1 MRSMHTIHNRLF
13 LLFLSCMMALL
24 IIGGFLYYQKTTSII
39 HAKISDMAEKNIS
52 QTVGLFDLLLEGY
65 DSITKSLN
73 SNFELLRLLE
83 ARERPAE
90 PTISGIHE
98 RTITNIMGAVFYSR
112 DDIVGIHIITNAGK
126 IYNYEKHFAGV
137 IDMNYASTDWYSK
150 LRQSTGEMVWLGLHQ
165 GSVINHMQ
173 KESVFVFGRQLYNL
187 STHKPIGIM
196 FIETDPAPI
205 LAALSNVTISPNSR
219 VYIADKEDRI
229 VASTEKE
236 GGLLPLFNDL
246 PRPEG
251 DEILV
256 DDRTDELIVAGK
268 AAMAD
273 WTVLGLTP
281 KADISSEIDET
292 RQYVFFVIIALVIL
306 SAALATLISRNIASP
321 LKLLIREMKQVE
333 MGNFRGSVN
342 VKSFEEIN
350 SLVASFNRMVYRMD
364 ELIEG
369 ITLSSISEK
378 NAQLQ
383 ALQSQVNPHFLYNTL
398 DMIYWMLD
406 ERENDRLGRVI
417 LALSHMFRYSSDWE
431 EASKTTLRQE
441 LDQMRHYMT
450 IIESRLEGRVSA
462 DIRVDSQWLDIPLP
476 KMTIQPIIENAVK
489 SGLEPLDH
497 PGVLRLYTEAKD
509 QELHIVI
516 ADNGIGIAEETLE
529 QLRES
534 LRERYPSRSDAGAA
548 GSWGAAGPAGS
559 RSKGTAGG
567 PEGFRDNGPGTGV
580 PASPQGNGSAAG
592 GSAQSRSGGLRRGIG
607 LPNVHRRISLMFGE
621 AYGLRIESRQGEGTT
636 VIIAIPLPTKG
647 G

>member
-1 MRSMHTIHNRLF
+1 MRGMHTIHNRLF
-13 LLFLSCMMALL
+13 LLFLSCMMTLL
-24 IIGGFLYYQKTTSII
+24 IIASVLYYQKTARII
-39 HAKISDMAEKNIS
+39 HTKINDMAEKNIS

-73 SNFELLRLLE
+73 SNSELLRLLE
-83 ARERPAE
+83 AREKPIE
-90 PTISGIHE
+90 PTISGINE
-98 RTITNIMGAVFYSR
+98 RAITNIMGAVFYSR
-112 DDIVGIHIITNAGK
+112 DDIIGIHVITNAGK
-126 IYNYEKHFAGV
+126 IYNYEKHFAGM
-137 IDMNYASTDWYSK
+137 IDMNYETSDWYNK
-150 LRQSTGEMVWLGLHQ
+150 LKSSSGEMVWLGLSQ
-165 GSVINHMQ
+165 GSPINNMQ

-205 LAALSNVTISPNSR
+205 LAALTNVTISPNSR
-219 VYIADKEDRI
+219 VYIADNEDRI

-236 GGLLPLFNDL
+236 GSRLPLIKGM
-246 PRPEG
+246 PRPAL
-251 DEILV
+251 DEIIV

-281 KADISSEIDET
+281 KADISSELDET
-292 RQYVFFVIIALVIL
+292 RQYLIVVILVIIVL
-306 SAALATLISRNIASP
+306 STALASLISRNISSP

-350 SLVASFNRMVYRMD
+350 SLVASFNRMVRRMD
-364 ELIEG
+364 ELIER
-369 ITLSSISEK
+369 TALSSISEK

-417 LALSHMFRYSSDWE
+417 LALSHMFRYSSDWK

-441 LDQMRHYMT
+441 LEQMRHYMT
-450 IIESRLEGRVSA
+450 IIESRLEGRVST
-462 DIRVDSQWLDIPLP
+462 DIQVDEQWLDIPLP

-489 SGLEPLDH
+489 SGLEPLDRL
-497 PGVLRLYTEAKD
+497 GVLKVYTEASD

-516 ADNGIGIAEETLE
+516 ADDGVGMDEDMLMRLQEMLESSGSSGKGSGNSSNGGSNGNA
-529 QLRES
+529 
-534 LRERYPSRSDAGAA
+534 SRNG
-548 GSWGAAGPAGS
+548 GS
-559 RSKGTAGG
+559 
-567 PEGFRDNGPGTGV
+567 NG
-580 PASPQGNGSAAG
+580 GNGSSG
-592 GSAQSRSGGLRRGIG
+592 NRSRNGNSNGSSSNASRCGNGDNDSGSRRGIG
-607 LPNVHRRISLMFGE
+607 LPNVHRRIALMFGE
-621 AYGLRIESRQGEGTT
+621 SYGLRIESKQGVGTT
-636 VIIAIPLPTKG
+636 VIIAIPLSAKG
-647 G
+647 GW